1 MKSIEE
7 IREITRD
14 ALEKKNQI
22 EKEEIKLKKYFQQEL
37 NLRKE

>member
-22 EKEEIKLKKYFQQEL
+22 EKEEIKLKKKKL
-37 NLRKE
+37 P